1 MPRGVQKTVEEKL
14 QIIDRQ
20 IAETEAKK
28 TKIQNTL
35 NELNNR
41 RKEVMQTIQN
51 KKLQELSKMLDSVG
65 KSPEDII
72 AMLKN

>member
-28 TKIQNTL
+28 SKIQNTL

-72 AMLKN
+72 TMLKN

>member
-72 AMLKN
+72 TMLKN